1 MQIYKIT
8 NLVNG
13 KIYIGKD
20 EGDRTEYMGSGIL
33 IRLAIRKYGLENFRK
48 EIVESVTDRELL
60 KEREIFWIDFYK
72 ATNKSIGYNIAKGG
86 HGGDTMTHHPD
97 LLEIRKKV
105 SNAMKGRVITDAHR
119 ESLRKN
125 HWSTKDIGIKE
136 KISASLKGKPKSE
149 DHKRKLSEANKRIS
163 QTLSERAKLV
173 NATRDI
179 KWKEKQRATVDAVVN
194 MSKDEFSLWVSTKS
208 LYTKDGRKNSRIVA
222 ILKKR
227 NEYNEYYR

>member
-8 NLVNG
+8 NLING

-20 EGDRTEYMGSGIL
+20 EGDRSDYMGSGKL
-33 IRLAIRKYGLENFRK
+33 IRLAIKKYGLKNFQK
-48 EIVESVTDRELL
+48 EIIESVNDRELL
-60 KEREIFWIDFYK
+60 KEREIFWIDYYN
-72 ATNKSIGYNIAKGG
+72 AMDKSIGYNIAVGG

-105 SNAMKGRVITDAHR
+105 SKAMKGRVMTDAHK

-125 HWSTKDIGIKE
+125 HASKKDPYYSE
-136 KISASLKGKPKSE
+136 KISVRLKGKPKSE
-149 DHKRKLSEANKRIS
+149 EHKRKLSEANKRIS
-163 QTLSERAKLV
+163 HILSNRSKLV
-173 NATRDI
+173 NATRDPV
-179 KWKEKQRATVDAVVN
+179 WKEKQQATVNKVVSMN
-194 MSKDEFSLWVSTKS
+194 KDEFSLWITTKN

-227 NEYNEYYR
+227 NEYNEYYK